1 VPHVPG
7 GITAWV
13 NLGAPVSS
21 QLSLAARNE
30 GLVIGAGP
38 RFGIDGVFERFL
50 RVPFGYP
57 IDVIDRGVDAL
68 AAAWSQVSRHPVPVD
83 SEELAQVV

>member
-1 VPHVPG
+1 
-7 GITAWV
+7 
-13 NLGAPVSS
+13 
-21 QLSLAARNE
+21 
-30 GLVIGAGP
+30 
-38 RFGIDGVFERFL
+38 
-50 RVPFGYP
+50 VPFGYP